1 MKNLKNIAF
10 ATILTLSTIGCK
22 KETIPTVKEVA
33 TTKTEIAAENLETTN
48 FSIEGMTC
56 EVGCA
61 NTIEN
66 KLANANGVSE
76 AKVDFE
82 SKMTTITFDKTQ
94 QNIESL
100 TKIVE
105 KIGGGDLYKVVKFE

>member
-22 KETIPTVKEVA
+22 KEATAEVKEVA
-33 TTKTEIAAENLETTN
+33 TTKTEIAAENLETAI
-48 FSIEGMTC
+48 FYIEGMTC
-56 EVGCA
+56 EIGCA

-76 AKVDFE
+76 TKVDFE
-82 SKMTTITFDKTQ
+82 SKMATITFDKTQ
-94 QNIESL
+94 QSIESL

-105 KIGGGDLYKVVKFE
+105 KIGGGDLLSLIHI

>member
-1 MKNLKNIAF
+1 MKNLKKIAF
-10 ATILTLSTIGCK
+10 TALIVLSTLSCK
-22 KETIPTVKEVA
+22 KETTPEVKEVA
-33 TTKTEIAAENLETTN
+33 PTKTEIAAENLETTI

-82 SKMTTITFDKTQ
+82 SKMATITFDKTQ
-94 QNIESL
+94 QSIETL

-105 KIGGGDLYKVVKFE
+105 KIGGGDLYKVVQPK